1 MSKSRW
7 LLIPFLFLGT
17 SCMTPK
23 DVYGVLQLVVH
34 GDTDRQICD
43 LPDGE
48 HTLRYWKSHPH
59 KLWRGKKWGKGM
71 VKDGKKEGP
80 WTFYYPNGIP
90 KMKTTY
96 ERGVKNGMT
105 SYYWSRGWL
114 RKRGMVKNGW
124 RVGEWE
130 SYKWG
135 ETADGYVGR

>member
-7 LLIPFLFLGT
+7 ILIPFLFLWT

-71 VKDGKKEGP
+71 VK
-80 WTFYYPNGIP
+80 NG
-90 KMKTTY
+90 
-96 ERGVKNGMT
+96 G
-105 SYYWSRGWL
+105 
-114 RKRGMVKNGW
+114 